1 VCKRWDTLIIAGI
14 VARVDVFEALPML
27 DKDLFED
34 IGGLARLCQHQSA
47 PSEGLGLEGMERFY
61 HASRSESTPHRFAP
75 CLLTPSL
82 ALETQGVQGGSKMKF
97 PSMLPLLSSPFAH
110 FFSSLCSFLYIP
122 YSLGN
127 I

>member
-1 VCKRWDTLIIAGI
+1 
-14 VARVDVFEALPML
+14 ML

-110 FFSSLCSFLYIP
+110 FFSSLCSFLYTRFSSFFRLTSP
-122 YSLGN
+122 ACSA
-127 I
+127 